1 MALDIHLFILQ
12 KSPLG
17 CKEIKPVN
25 LKGNQPWIFIGRT
38 DAEAEAE
45 APILWPP
52 EAKNWPIGKDPDAG
66 KDWRQEVRMT
76 EDEMAGWHHRLDGH
90 EFEKLRV
97 LVMDREAWCAA
108 VHGVTKSRT
117 RLSNWTELNWIL
129 IWVTLGNW
137 LEMKKWSLEC
147 DISFRSLHCKTTK
160 LYKDR
165 MISKIHLNCCY
176 QSCSATSGHKMTVL
190 LFFFFIKTKC
200 CVCCCCCKVSSVV
213 SHSVWPH
220 RRQPTRLPR
229 PWDSPGK
236 NTGVGC
242 HFLLQCMKVK
252 SESEVA
258 QSCLT

>member
-17 CKEIKPVN
+17 CREIKPVN
-25 LKGNQPWIFIGRT
+25 LKGDQPSIFIGRT
-38 DAEAEAE
+38 DAEAEA
-45 APILWPP
+45 PILWPP
-52 EAKNWPIGKDPDAG
+52 DAKNWPIGKDPDAG
-66 KDWRQEVRMT
+66 KDWRQEARMT
-76 EDEMAGWHHRLDGH
+76 ADEMAGWHHRLDGH

-97 LVMDREAWCAA
+97 SVMDREAWCAA

-117 RLSNWTELNWIL
+117 QLSNWTELNWIL

-137 LEMKKWSLEC
+137 LERKKWSLEC

-190 LFFFFIKTKC
+190 SFFFFSCT
-200 CVCCCCCKVSSVV
+200 SSTD
-213 SHSVWPH
+213 
-220 RRQPTRLPR
+220 RQILHQQCHLG
-229 PWDSPGK
+229 SPYIL
-236 NTGVGC
+236 N
-242 HFLLQCMKVK
+242 K
-252 SESEVA
+252 S
-258 QSCLT
+258 